1 MKLRKIGEQNDMKDI
16 DYSEVNGYLFPNLKG
31 PEEVKVNS
39 YFARMKVKY
48 LKENHQGHLF
58 SLMANN
64 ELSTYLEQ
72 VEKEANEMYDRL
84 VKEYK
89 IKWNVTEELKME
101 NQMKWVQ
108 LMNNIDNVVKE
119 VIMNEFIYN

>member
-1 MKLRKIGEQNDMKDI
+1 MKLRKIGEQNNMKDI
-16 DYSEVNGYLFPNLKG
+16 EYKEVNGYLFPNLEG
-31 PEEVKVNS
+31 PEDVKVNS

-48 LKENHQGHLF
+48 LKENHQGHLV

-84 VKEYK
+84 VEEYK
-89 IKWNVTEELKME
+89 AKWNVTEELKME

-108 LMNNIDNVVKE
+108 LMNNIDNAVKE
-119 VIMNEFIYN
+119 VIMNELICI

>member
-1 MKLRKIGEQNDMKDI
+1 MKLRKIGEQNNMKDI
-16 DYSEVNGYLFPNLKG
+16 EYKEVNGYLFPNLKG
-31 PEEVKVNS
+31 PEDVKVNS

-48 LKENHQGHLF
+48 LKENHQGHLV

-84 VKEYK
+84 VEEYK
-89 IKWNVTEELKME
+89 AKWNVTEELKME

-108 LMNNIDNVVKE
+108 LMNNIDNAVKE
-119 VIMNEFIYN
+119 VIMNELICI

>member
-1 MKLRKIGEQNDMKDI
+1 MKDI
-16 DYSEVNGYLFPNLKG
+16 EYKEVNGYLFPNLKG
-31 PEEVKVNS
+31 PEDVKVNS

-48 LKENHQGHLF
+48 LKENHQGHLV

-84 VKEYK
+84 VEEYK
-89 IKWNVTEELKME
+89 AKWNVTEELKME

-108 LMNNIDNVVKE
+108 LMNNIDNAVKE
-119 VIMNEFIYN
+119 VIMNELICI

>member
-1 MKLRKIGEQNDMKDI
+1 MKLRKIGEQNNMKDI
-16 DYSEVNGYLFPNLKG
+16 EYKEVNGYLFPNLKG
-31 PEEVKVNS
+31 HEDVKVNS

-48 LKENHQGHLF
+48 LKENHQGHLV

-84 VKEYK
+84 VEEYK
-89 IKWNVTEELKME
+89 AKWNVTEELKME

-108 LMNNIDNVVKE
+108 LMNNIDNAVKE
-119 VIMNEFIYN
+119 VIMNELICI

>member
-1 MKLRKIGEQNDMKDI
+1 MKLRKIGEQNNMKDI
-16 DYSEVNGYLFPNLKG
+16 EYKEVNGYLFPNLKG
-31 PEEVKVNS
+31 PEEVKMNS

-48 LKENHQGHLF
+48 LKEHHQGHLF

-64 ELSTYLEQ
+64 ELSIYLEQ

-84 VKEYK
+84 VEEYK
-89 IKWNVTEELKME
+89 AKWNVTEELKME

-108 LMNNIDNVVKE
+108 QMNNIDNVVKE
-119 VIMNEFIYN
+119 VIINEIIYI

>member
-1 MKLRKIGEQNDMKDI
+1 MKLRKIGEQNNMKDI
-16 DYSEVNGYLFPNLKG
+16 EYKEVNGYLFPNLKG
-31 PEEVKVNS
+31 PEDVKVNS

-48 LKENHQGHLF
+48 LKENHQGHLV

-84 VKEYK
+84 VEEYK
-89 IKWNVTEELKME
+89 AKWNVTEELKME

-108 LMNNIDNVVKE
+108 LMNNIDNAVK
-119 VIMNEFIYN
+119 

>member
-1 MKLRKIGEQNDMKDI
+1 
-16 DYSEVNGYLFPNLKG
+16 
-31 PEEVKVNS
+31 
-39 YFARMKVKY
+39 MKVKY
-48 LKENHQGHLF
+48 LKENHQGHLV

-84 VKEYK
+84 VEEYK
-89 IKWNVTEELKME
+89 AKWNVTEELKME

-108 LMNNIDNVVKE
+108 LMNNIDNAVKE
-119 VIMNEFIYN
+119 VIMNELICI